1 MAPRFF
7 LRLLGEP
14 ELQSPDGERVR
25 LRVRKHLALLAYF
38 AAHRGQVHR
47 RDRLAD
53 FLWPEASPAEGR
65 HSVAVAL
72 SAIRG
77 KLGLRTFEC
86 SRDTVRFLAPNLD
99 VDLDRLARG
108 DVLDTDLTPA
118 LRVDAFL
125 GDFEVGRAPEFML
138 WRDQMQA
145 RWLPQIQNALVA
157 LMDRCRRTG
166 DFSGIEAHADRLLAL
181 DEYSEQAV
189 RAKMEARAFT
199 GDRVAAIRIY
209 EEWRSR
215 LAADLDTAP
224 SALLEGLA
232 LRLRQRGFEAPGS
245 IRMPTVLTEQWR
257 HQAFIG
263 RGAQYRSLY
272 ENWEHTK
279 GGAGRHGL
287 VLGESGVGKSTL
299 AQRVITAAGLE
310 GAISSR
316 VQCYEVEREI
326 PYAAV
331 GTLVRGLLDQP
342 GASGTPPEWLGELAR
357 TVSAVRERFPGLP
370 PFSSADGET
379 IRIRLTEAMLQLAL
393 AVAEEHPVI
402 LVVDDVHIA
411 DDASVAV
418 LHLLMRRTRGQRIMV
433 LMTARREEL
442 DRSPHASRLLES
454 REHLGLQVLDLP
466 PFTNDEMQE
475 LVTALGHA
483 DGRPVPLPLRR
494 ALIHAAAGIPMVAE
508 LLHDDWRRRGTDCLA
523 LSLGAM
529 TSELAGSSTEEV
541 YRRLFHRVFDSL
553 SSEAQAVLNLAAI
566 LGERLNDHQLYEL
579 VDLTIG
585 QCLTGTLELAR
596 RRLFVDDGHKL
607 QFRNELIRGYA
618 YLAVPSPLRRALHGL
633 VADRL
638 LQAAARGEAI
648 PGLTLAWHCF
658 RGGRA
663 VEAVPHLLAGAREA
677 IDHGAPHEAE
687 LGLSSAI
694 ASLPIEARAEA
705 ALLLA
710 ESLQEQGRWEES
722 IAILE
727 PGDHGSESWGLRREV
742 LCLYAHATLPHSET
756 EARETL
762 SRLQALTTGGVPE
775 SARSLALEGLERAAT
790 YLNDTEAA
798 SHSMKWA
805 LEILAS
811 TDGLSHRVRLA
822 ISLVVLAWITR
833 STTCWPD
840 VLQTL
845 RELTEEATAGGLAC
859 TALGRL
865 HSAQGSI
872 RASAGDYEGA
882 VEHYS
887 AARAIYIRLCNPLVQ
902 ALTEANL
909 SLCYGRI
916 GNYVEQLAWAE
927 RAMDNLPAAL
937 DSWTRIK
944 IAYRA
949 AWALGMLGEVDRALQ
964 LIHNAGE
971 HRERESRAWAR
982 QAEGVS
988 RADILTILGRNKLAL
1003 DVAAETIA
1011 EFGKK
1016 PISHAYAGPVARW
1029 VAKLGWN
1036 NGELGE
1042 SIESLDH
1049 CWEGLLAYDVID
1061 QAEIASAKVWLE
1073 KSRGREWPDGES
1085 KLQSLLNE
1093 LPSAVRSQLSRLGF
1107 PA

>member
-38 AAHRGQVHR
+38 ATHRGQVHR
-47 RDRLAD
+47 RDRLAE

-86 SRDTVRFLAPNLD
+86 TRDTVRFLAPNLD
-99 VDLDRLARG
+99 VDLDRLAKG
-108 DVLDTDLTPA
+108 DVLDGDLTPA
-118 LRVDAFL
+118 LAVDAFL

-145 RWLPQIQNALVA
+145 RWLPQIQNALVI

-166 DFSGIEAHADRLLAL
+166 DFSGIEVHADRLLAL

-189 RAKMEARAFT
+189 RAKMEARTFT

-209 EEWRSR
+209 EEWRGR

-224 SALLEGLA
+224 SALMEGMA

-245 IRMPTVLTEQWR
+245 VRMPTVLTQQWR

-263 RGAQYRSLY
+263 RGPQYRTLY
-272 ENWEHTK
+272 ESWEHTK
-279 GGAGRHGL
+279 HGAGRHSL
-287 VLGESGVGKSTL
+287 LLGESGVGKSTL
-299 AQRVITAAGLE
+299 AQRIVTAASLE

-331 GTLVRGLLDQP
+331 GTLVGGLLDQP
-342 GASGTPPEWLGELAR
+342 GAGGTPPEWLGELAR
-357 TVSAVRERFPGLP
+357 TVAAVRERFPGLP
-370 PFSSADGET
+370 APSAAEGET
-379 IRIRLTEAMLQLAL
+379 VRIRLMEAVLQLAL

-454 REHLGLQVLDLP
+454 REHLGLQMLDLP

-475 LVTALGHA
+475 LVTALGQA
-483 DGRPVPLPLRR
+483 DGRPVPPTLRR
-494 ALIHAAAGIPMVAE
+494 ALIHATAGIPMVAE
-508 LLHDDWRRRGTDCLA
+508 LLHDDWRRRGPECLA

-529 TSELAGSSTEEV
+529 TSELTGSTAEEV
-541 YRRLFHRVFDSL
+541 YRRLFHRVFDTL
-553 SSEAQAVLNLAAI
+553 SPDAQAVLNLAAI
-566 LGERLNDHQLYEL
+566 LGERLNDHALYDL
-579 VDLTIG
+579 VDLSIG
-585 QCLTGTLELAR
+585 QCLAGMIELAQ

-618 YLAVPSPLRRALHGL
+618 YLAIPSPLRRVLHGL
-633 VADRL
+633 VADWL
-638 LQAAARGEAI
+638 LQASARGEAI

-687 LGLSSAI
+687 LGLSSAT
-694 ASLPIEARAEA
+694 ASLPAEA
-705 ALLLA
+705 GAEASLLLA

-727 PGDHGSESWGLRREV
+727 ERDHRSEGWDQRREV
-742 LCLYAHATLPHSET
+742 LCLYAKATLPRSEE
-756 EARETL
+756 EARRTL
-762 SRLQALTTGGVPE
+762 YRLQALSTAGVPE
-775 SARSLALEGLERAAT
+775 SARSLVLEGLERSAT

-798 SHSMKWA
+798 SQAMSWA
-805 LEILAS
+805 LKILAS
-811 TDGLSHRVRLA
+811 PDALSDRVRSA
-822 ISLVVLAWITR
+822 ISLVVLTWMTR
-833 STTCWPD
+833 SKASRPD
-840 VLQTL
+840 VLRTL
-845 RELTEEATAGGLAC
+845 GQLTEEATGGGL
-859 TALGRL
+859 
-865 HSAQGSI
+865 
-872 RASAGDYEGA
+872 
-882 VEHYS
+882 
-887 AARAIYIRLCNPLVQ
+887 
-902 ALTEANL
+902 
-909 SLCYGRI
+909 
-916 GNYVEQLAWAE
+916 
-927 RAMDNLPAAL
+927 
-937 DSWTRIK
+937 
-944 IAYRA
+944 
-949 AWALGMLGEVDRALQ
+949 
-964 LIHNAGE
+964 
-971 HRERESRAWAR
+971 
-982 QAEGVS
+982 
-988 RADILTILGRNKLAL
+988 
-1003 DVAAETIA
+1003 
-1011 EFGKK
+1011 
-1016 PISHAYAGPVARW
+1016 
-1029 VAKLGWN
+1029 
-1036 NGELGE
+1036 
-1042 SIESLDH
+1042 
-1049 CWEGLLAYDVID
+1049 
-1061 QAEIASAKVWLE
+1061 
-1073 KSRGREWPDGES
+1073 
-1085 KLQSLLNE
+1085 
-1093 LPSAVRSQLSRLGF
+1093 
-1107 PA
+1107 

>member
-38 AAHRGQVHR
+38 ATHRGQAHR
-47 RDRLAD
+47 RDRLAA
-53 FLWPEASPAEGR
+53 FLWPESSPTEGR

-86 SRDTVRFLAPNLD
+86 TRDTVRFLAPNLD
-99 VDLDRLARG
+99 VDLDRLDRG
-108 DVLDTDLTPA
+108 DVLESDLTPA
-118 LRVDAFL
+118 LVVDAFL
-125 GDFEVGRAPEFML
+125 GEFEIGRAPEFML

-145 RWLPQIQNALVA
+145 RWLPQIQNALVI

-166 DFSGIEAHADRLLAL
+166 DFSGIEVHADRLLAL
-181 DEYSEQAV
+181 DEYAEQAV

-224 SALLEGLA
+224 SALMEGMA
-232 LRLRQRGFEAPGS
+232 LRLRRRGFEAPGS
-245 IRMPTVLTEQWR
+245 ARMPTVLTQQWR

-263 RGAQYRSLY
+263 RGPQYRALY
-272 ENWEHTK
+272 ENWEHTRS
-279 GGAGRHGL
+279 GAGRHGL
-287 VLGESGVGKSTL
+287 LLGESGVGKSTL
-299 AQRVITAAGLE
+299 AQRIVTAAGLE

-331 GTLVRGLLDQP
+331 GTLVGGLLDQP

-357 TVSAVRERFPGLP
+357 TVAAVRERFPGLP

-379 IRIRLTEAMLQLAL
+379 VRIRLSEAVLQLAL
-393 AVAEEHPVI
+393 AVAEEHPVVLI
-402 LVVDDVHIA
+402 VDDVHIA

-454 REHLGLQVLDLP
+454 REHLSLQVLDLP
-466 PFTNDEMQE
+466 PFTTDEMQA
-475 LVTALGHA
+475 LVTALGEA
-483 DGRPVPLPLRR
+483 DGRPIPPSLRR

-508 LLHDDWRRRGTDCLA
+508 LLHDDWRRRGADCLA

-529 TSELAGSSTEEV
+529 TSELTGSTTEEV
-541 YRRLFHRVFDSL
+541 YRRLFHRIFDSL
-553 SSEAQAVLNLAAI
+553 SPDAQAVLNLAAI
-566 LGERLNDHQLYEL
+566 LGERLNDHPLYDL
-579 VDLTIG
+579 VDLSIG
-585 QCLTGTLELAR
+585 QCLTGMIELAQ
-596 RRLFVDDGHKL
+596 RRLFVDDGQKL

-638 LQAAARGEAI
+638 LQASARGEAI

-663 VEAVPHLLAGAREA
+663 IEAVPHLIAGAREA

-687 LGLSSAI
+687 LGLSSAT
-694 ASLPIEARAEA
+694 ASLPPEARAEA
-705 ALLLA
+705 SLLLA

-722 IAILE
+722 IAILGE
-727 PGDHGSESWGLRREV
+727 SDHRSESWGQRREV
-742 LCLYAHATLPHSET
+742 LCLYAKATLPRSER

-762 SRLQALTTGGVPE
+762 SRLQILTTVGVPD
-775 SARSLALEGLERAAT
+775 SARSLVLEGLERAAT

-798 SHSMKWA
+798 SHAMSWA

-811 TDGLSHRVRLA
+811 TDGLSDRVRSA
-822 ISLVVLAWITR
+822 ISLVVLTWMTR
-833 STTCWPD
+833 STASRSE
-840 VLQTL
+840 VLSALGQ
-845 RELTEEATAGGLAC
+845 LTEEATGGGLAC
-859 TALGRL
+859 SALGRL
-865 HSAQGSI
+865 HSAQGSLC
-872 RASAGDYEGA
+872 ASAGNYEGA
-882 VEHYS
+882 VKHYS
-887 AARAIYIRLCNPLVQ
+887 AARTIYARLCNPSVQ
-902 ALTEANL
+902 ALTEDNL
-909 SLCYGRI
+909 SLCHGRI
-916 GNYVEQLAWAE
+916 GNYGEQLAWAE
-927 RAMDNLPAAL
+927 KAMENLPAGL
-937 DSWTRIK
+937 DSWTRVK

-949 AWALGMLGEVDRALQ
+949 AWALGMLGEQDRANG
-964 LIHNAGE
+964 LIHEAGE

-988 RADILTILGRNKLAL
+988 RADVLTILGRNKLAME
-1003 DVAAETIA
+1003 VAAETII
-1011 EFGKK
+1011 ESGKM

-1029 VAKLGWN
+1029 VAKIGWKK
-1036 NGELGE
+1036 GEIE
-1042 SIESLDH
+1042 ETIESLDQ
-1049 CWEGLLAYDVID
+1049 CWQELVAYDVID
-1061 QAEIASAKVWLE
+1061 QAEIVSAKVWLE
-1073 KSRGREWPDGES
+1073 RRRGNEWSEGEQ
-1085 KLQSLLNE
+1085 KLQSLLRE
-1093 LPSAVRSQLSRLGF
+1093 LPPAVRRQLTRLEF